1 VKQNKRQL
9 QKESTRKLI
18 LQTAYEVYA
27 KEGFGATTTSIA
39 KEAQIAHGSIFVHFP
54 TVEDLKINLLEQFG
68 TDMNR
73 QLHELSENCSSL
85 EEFLYA
91 HIEILTKHQEFYRRL
106 IGESSQLPEQVK
118 YVYISIQ
125 STVSFHMSKVLETC
139 IKEGKIKKLP
149 IHFIFN
155 TWLGLLHYYLQ
166 NQELFAPEEVVLNRY
181 KEELV
186 RNFVDLLAV

>member
-1 VKQNKRQL
+1 MKQSKRQL

-18 LQTAYEVYA
+18 LQAAYKVYA
-27 KEGFGATTTSIA
+27 NEGFGATTTSIA
-39 KEAQIAHGSIFVHFP
+39 KEAQIAHGSIFAHFP
-54 TVEDLKINLLEQFG
+54 TVEDLKRNLLEQFG

-73 QLHELSENCSSL
+73 QLHELSENDSSL

-91 HIEILTKHQEFYRRL
+91 HIEILTKHQKFYRRL

-118 YVYISIQ
+118 YIYLSIQ
-125 STVSFHMSKVLETC
+125 STVSFHMSKVLEVS
-139 IKEGKIKKLP
+139 IKEGTLKKIP

-155 TWLGLLHYYLQ
+155 TWLGLLHYYLL
-166 NQELFAPEEVVLNRY
+166 NQELFAPEGKVLNRY

-186 RNFVDLLAV
+186 RNFLELLAV